1 MMKPDPMNGSFQVSV
16 IVLAAGTAYRMGRP
30 KQLAH
35 LGGVP
40 ILVHVL
46 RTVREAG
53 LKDIIVVLGSSA
65 EAIKKEVVLEGF
77 GVVENSAYNQG
88 ISGSIKL
95 GLSQVA
101 IEAGAVLIL
110 LADQPLVLSS
120 TLSRLIAEYGR
131 SRPQAAI
138 PTYQGRPGNPV
149 LLDRSLF
156 DKARQLKGDEG
167 FRSILRDSQNVI
179 RIEVD
184 DPGILLDVD
193 TPEDLERCELLYNK
207 RNPSV

>member
-1 MMKPDPMNGSFQVSV
+1 MDGSFQASV
-16 IVLAAGTAYRMGRP
+16 IVLAAGTASRMGRP

-46 RTVREAG
+46 RTVREAR

-65 EAIKKEVVLEGF
+65 QEIKKEVVLEGCR
-77 GVVENSAYNQG
+77 VVENSAYNQG
-88 ISGSIKL
+88 ISSSIQL

-101 IEAGAVLIL
+101 IETGAALIL
-110 LADQPLVLSS
+110 LADQPLVLPS
-120 TLSRLIAEYGR
+120 TLTRLIAEYHR

-138 PTYQGRPGNPV
+138 PTYQGHPGNPV

-156 DKARQLKGDEG
+156 DKATQLKGDEG
-167 FRSILRDSQNVI
+167 FRSILRDSQSVI

-193 TPEDLERCELLYNK
+193 TPEDLERCQLLYRK
-207 RNPSV
+207 RNSST

>member
-1 MMKPDPMNGSFQVSV
+1 MNGRFHVSV
-16 IVLAAGTAYRMGRP
+16 IVLAAGTASRMGRP
-30 KQLAH
+30 KQLAR

-65 EAIKKEVVLEGF
+65 EEIKKEVVLEGF
-77 GVVENSAYNQG
+77 RVVENSAYNQG
-88 ISGSIKL
+88 ISSSIHL

-101 IEAGAVLIL
+101 IETSAVLIL
-110 LADQPLVLSS
+110 LADQPLVLPS
-120 TLSRLIAEYGR
+120 TLTRLIAEYGK

-156 DKARQLKGDEG
+156 DKAGQLKGDEG
-167 FRSILRDSQNVI
+167 FRSILRASQNVI

-193 TPEDLERCELLYNK
+193 TPEDLERCQLLYSE
-207 RNPSV
+207 RNPST

>member
-1 MMKPDPMNGSFQVSV
+1 MKPDPMNGSVQVSV
-16 IVLAAGTAYRMGRP
+16 IVLAAGTASRMGRP

-65 EAIKKEVVLEGF
+65 EAIKKEVGLEGF
-77 GVVENSAYNQG
+77 GVVENSAYSQG

-101 IEAGAVLIL
+101 IETRAVLIL

-120 TLSRLIAEYGR
+120 TLIRLIAEYGR

-193 TPEDLERCELLYNK
+193 TPEDLERCELLYSK
-207 RNPSV
+207 RNPSI